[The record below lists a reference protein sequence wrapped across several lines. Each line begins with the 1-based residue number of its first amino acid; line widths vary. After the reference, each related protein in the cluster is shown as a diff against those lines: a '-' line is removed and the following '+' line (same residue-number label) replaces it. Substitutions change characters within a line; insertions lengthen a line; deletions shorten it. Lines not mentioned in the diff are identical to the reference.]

1 MYYEKESG
9 SSLNFVAG
17 LAMGAVLGA
26 SIALLTAPQSG
37 KSTRRHI
44 VRAVEAARD
53 SADEGW
59 DDVSDRVR
67 RVVRR
72 GRRVARRGRNR
83 LRR

>member
-9 SSLNFVAG
+9 SLNFVAG
-17 LAMGAVLGA
+17 LAMGAILGA

-37 KSTRRHI
+37 KRTRRHI

-53 SADEGW
+53 HADEGW
-59 DDVSDRVR
+59 DDVSGRVR

-72 GRRVARRGRNR
+72 GRNVARRGRQR

>member
-9 SSLNFVAG
+9 SLNFVAG
-17 LAMGAVLGA
+17 LAMGAILGA

-37 KSTRRHI
+37 RRARRHI

-53 SADEGW
+53 NAGEGW
-59 DDVSDRVR
+59 DEVAARAQRAVR
-67 RVVRR
+67 RSRHMARR
-72 GRRVARRGRNR
+72 GRRK

>member
-9 SSLNFVAG
+9 SLNFVAG
-17 LAMGAVLGA
+17 LAMGAILGA

-37 KSTRRHI
+37 KRTRRHI

-53 SADEGW
+53 NAEDGW
-59 DDVSDRVR
+59 DEVATRARHAAR
-67 RVVRR
+67 RGRHLARR
-72 GRRVARRGRNR
+72 GRRR

>member
-9 SSLNFVAG
+9 SLNFVAG
-17 LAMGAVLGA
+17 LAMGAILGA

-37 KSTRRHI
+37 KRTRRHI

-53 SADEGW
+53 NAGDSWDE
-59 DDVSDRVR
+59 VATRARHAAR
-67 RVVRR
+67 RGRHMARR
-72 GRRVARRGRNR
+72 GRRR

>member
-9 SSLNFVAG
+9 SLNFVAG
-17 LAMGAVLGA
+17 LAMGAILGA

-37 KSTRRHI
+37 KRSRRHI

-53 SADEGW
+53 NAGDGW
-59 DDVSDRVR
+59 DEVASQAR
-67 RVVRR
+67 RIIRRGRNVTRR
-72 GRRVARRGRNR
+72 GRRR